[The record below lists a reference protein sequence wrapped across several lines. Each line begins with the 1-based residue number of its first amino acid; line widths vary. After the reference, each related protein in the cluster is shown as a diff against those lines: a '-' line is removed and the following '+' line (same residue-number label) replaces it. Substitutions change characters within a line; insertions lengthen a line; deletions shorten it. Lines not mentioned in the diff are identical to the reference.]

1 MGVWNSQSKDASCCF
16 TPSNRV
22 IHGFCFP
29 LEAKDLGRTTSKAP
43 SQKGAAI
50 RREKP
55 GLKGQI
61 LLTSGKTGRSSC
73 QYFLCLKMEMVPVEV
88 DKVLKCPD
96 PFLNRFERGHHAQ
109 RLRIFWD
116 LTHSFSCD
124 TCRGIWGPSGN
135 PPACFPTTS

>member
-1 MGVWNSQSKDASCCF
+1 MYG
-16 TPSNRV
+16 
-22 IHGFCFP
+22 IHSPRMQVVVSHPQTESFMVSAF
-29 LEAKDLGRTTSKAP
+29 LWKQRIWEQQLQKLP